1 MKNTTKPGC
10 CCFLIFLYSFMKPH
24 WHNKHYCCI
33 LYWYITTLLY
43 FVTWLERTI
52 CHSDA
57 WMWLRSQLKHFSQ
70 KDNYLIT
77 FCSPAVWVGCPGEP
91 QKQYESLV
99 PPFLQSHHSDWHL
112 SSELTADLCR
122 DTNNIIH
129 VYLHLYIHL
138 YLDKTLIKSFGV

>member
-77 FCSPAVWVGCPGEP
+77 FCSPAVWVGVLGNHRNNTRA
-91 QKQYESLV
+91 S
-99 PPFLQSHHSDWHL
+99 FHL
-112 SSELTADLCR
+112 SYSL
-122 DTNNIIH
+122 IILIGIWAQSWLQT
-129 VYLHLYIHL
+129 YAGTPITSYMYI
-138 YLDKTLIKSFGV
+138 YIYIYTYI